1 MTGTDRRPL
10 GVTLA
15 VAALGA
21 ALLLG
26 LAILLLGWRVPW
38 IAAATLVIVGSL
50 IVSVA
55 LRQNW
60 ARWALLVVTILA
72 LVTTYPLVRFQLT
85 YGALVPAA
93 TVAQLVLEM
102 IGFVLLFRPGAARW
116 YRGGPAA

>member
-72 LVTTYPLVRFQLT
+72 LVTTYQLVGFQLRYST
-85 YGALVPAA
+85 ITSVA
-93 TVAQLVLEM
+93 TVAQLLLELV
-102 IGFVLLFRPGAARW
+102 GFVLLFGPAATRW
-116 YRGGPAA
+116 YRGGSAA